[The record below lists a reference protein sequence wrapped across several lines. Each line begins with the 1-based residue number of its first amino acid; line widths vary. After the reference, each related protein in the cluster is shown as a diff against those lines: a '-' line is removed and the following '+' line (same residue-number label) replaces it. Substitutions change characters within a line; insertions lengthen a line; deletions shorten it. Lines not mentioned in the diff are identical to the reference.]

1 MLGCGQQC
9 KSELNQIDIL
19 YSYQIN
25 LRLKF
30 NCFKIHIKNKINNWI
45 SIVDARVYMEII
57 SRKLKLNKT
66 F

>member
-1 MLGCGQQC
+1 MSI
-9 KSELNQIDIL
+9 KSQLDQTDIL

-30 NCFKIHIKNKINNWI
+30 NCFKIHIKNSKII
-45 SIVDARVYMEII
+45 GSIVDARVYMEII
-57 SRKLKLNKT
+57 SRKLKLNTT